1 MTEGVREGVIVGVRV
16 GGRADEVGGTVDDVT
31 TGLVLVMVAGVE
43 PVGNKVEVSLIEG
56 VFVRVGRSVE
66 VATQTVVLVKVGY
79 TG

>member
-1 MTEGVREGVIVGVRV
+1 MEGVREGVIVGVLV
-16 GGRADEVGGTVDDVT
+16 GGTDVMVGGTVDDVT
-31 TGLVLVMVAGVE
+31 TGLVLVMVAGE
-43 PVGNKVEVSLIEG
+43 DPVGNKVEVSLIEG